1 MKKRRSVIS
10 AIIEWIV
17 FAVIAFMTISAVN
30 PLFYPKSTYVSSAW
44 PSTSTYNGFYK
55 MKRNSVD
62 VLFIGSSVAANA
74 FCPQQMYNEYGIR
87 SYNLSSEQQSLFLS
101 YYWIKEAYRFQNPK
115 VVMVDLNFLRWSHPE
130 DPLNTVESLTRKC
143 IDPMKWSLVK
153 VEAVHDIA
161 HRSNVFAED
170 PAHAGYE
177 RQSEMSYYFPNI
189 RFHMRWLSGLGS
201 EDFDYH
207 VCNDSELK
215 GWSTL
220 IYYADPELNPYEPY
234 VYSESED
241 NSEVDPTQEEY
252 LRRLGELCKEKGTKL
267 ILVNL
272 PGGMTAGFDNTCRR
286 IAADLDADY
295 YNYCEKS
302 IYEQLDAH
310 MPTECVVG
318 HSNYWGSLKLSAF
331 TGKLLSEQY
340 GIPSV
345 RDEQYESTKAFY
357 AQVGK
362 NANMQY
368 VTDFDQYLD
377 ALNDPTYTVFMS
389 INDDGTTELTDT
401 DIEKMG
407 KLGIQTDLRDKYRC
421 SWYAVLSSGH
431 ALDEKISSDQLL
443 TNVGSFGKEKTSYS
457 ITSAGYSTGASTS
470 SIMINGQEF
479 SHNTRG
485 INIVVYD
492 NTCRAMIDSVTFD
505 TCVDRKP
512 QRSWFIDM
520 QRNGINWNYNSR
532 W

>member
-10 AIIEWIV
+10 VIIEWIV

-101 YYWIKEAYRFQNPK
+101 YYWIKEAYRFQNPQI
-115 VVMVDLNFLRWSHPE
+115 VVVDLNFLRKAHPE

-143 IDPMKWSLVK
+143 IDPMRWSPVK

-161 HRSNVFAED
+161 RRSSVFAED
-170 PAHAGYE
+170 AAHVGYAK
-177 RQSEMSYYFPNI
+177 QSEMSYYLPNI
-189 RFHMRWLSGLGS
+189 RFHSRWSSGLGS
-201 EDFDYH
+201 EDFNYH
-207 VCNDSELK
+207 MCNYSELK
-215 GWSTL
+215 GWNTL

-241 NSEVDPTQEEY
+241 SSEVDSTQEEY

-272 PGGMTAGFDNTCRR
+272 PGGMTAGFDNACRR

-302 IYEQLDAH
+302 IYEQINAH
-310 MPTECVVG
+310 MPLECVIG
-318 HSNYWGSLKLSAF
+318 HSNYWGSRKLSAF
-331 TGKLLSEQY
+331 TGKLLSTQY
-340 GIPSV
+340 EIPSV
-345 RDEQYESTKAFY
+345 RDEQYENTKAFY

-362 NANMQY
+362 NANLQY

-389 INDDGTTELTDT
+389 INDDGTAALTDT
-401 DIEKMG
+401 DMEKMRI
-407 KLGIQTDLRDKYRC
+407 LGVQTDLSDKFRC
-421 SWYAVLSSGH
+421 SWYVVLSSGSV
-431 ALDEKISSDQLL
+431 LEENTSSDQLI
-443 TNVGSFGKEKTSYS
+443 TAYGSFGTERKSYS
-457 ITSAGYSTGASTS
+457 ISSAGFETGAPTS
-470 SIMINGQEF
+470 SIIINGQEY

-505 TCVDRKP
+505 TCADRKP

-520 QRNGINWNYNSR
+520 QRNGINWNYNSS